1 MRVSKRH
8 INRVRSAHGLSRPKK
23 TSRSES
29 QWQDSAGSLVLLAAA
44 QETGLGEVLNEAVAD
59 RSVPRLAQ
67 SENTTR
73 QQLLLTL
80 LFMNLFEVRRPCD
93 LRGYTGDGL
102 ALLSGRQRALRLCA
116 YRAVLDTNGSSGCRR
131 AFD

>member
-1 MRVSKRH
+1 MVGDVLVWLLAACQDKPEITAWELRTGLQERFGVRVSKRH

-44 QETGLGEVLNEAVAD
+44 QETGLVEVLNEAVAD

-67 SENTTR
+67 CENTTR
-73 QQLLLTL
+73 
-80 LFMNLFEVRRPCD
+80 
-93 LRGYTGDGL
+93 
-102 ALLSGRQRALRLCA
+102 
-116 YRAVLDTNGSSGCRR
+116 
-131 AFD
+131 